1 MNRARHRPCSCLC
14 SAESCEPQACESGLG
29 QAEKRTAR
37 TEGEMMALD
46 MVVIANLRAG
56 VTSKGKIKNPVYR
69 SALSYA
75 SKETSFDHL
84 GISRTVST
92 VGKYT

>member
-1 MNRARHRPCSCLC
+1 
-14 SAESCEPQACESGLG
+14 
-29 QAEKRTAR
+29 
-37 TEGEMMALD
+37 MMALD